1 MTKKDKQIASYELDN
16 PLTDIKDDKLGYAN
30 FAQKT
35 AEALYSRN
43 SQQSVVVSINAP
55 WGNGKSTCM
64 NFIKTNLE
72 KHNDVEILD
81 FNPWWFSSN
90 QEDLVANFFLSLKPY
105 VQKLYKLSQIT
116 AKQKD
121 GFFNLLSGFTIKTK
135 LFNYNCNN
143 IAQAFME
150 KSSITEEK
158 EKIDKFLKRYKKK
171 LFIFIDDI
179 DRLNVPEILQ
189 LFRLVKSVANFSN
202 ITYIL
207 AFDKELVAS
216 VLQEE
221 QLIDGDRYLEKII
234 QIPLNLPMPGKS
246 NIERLLVAK
255 LNSIDTEYVAT
266 DTDRDVWANAYAE
279 VIQHKIKNPRD
290 INRLYNAIITT
301 YPMIKDDVNFIDF
314 VIIEFVRIF
323 FPKLWEALAGNQE
336 FFTKRSSSYS
346 DKKAEQDALDSILK
360 DYSGKE
366 KDYCL
371 SLIDILFPDTRWI
384 IDKPRG
390 FEATCFSDM
399 SRVEWTKERRV
410 CSKERF
416 PYYFSFRL
424 NDEDISDGEINR
436 VLDSIKNI
444 GDLLNIFRRYD
455 ENKSSNGDGKLG
467 TLLEKLWYYPQ
478 KIKELG
484 LMDVFF
490 QGIFIGGSYY
500 VGGEKDYGAFY
511 TTDNSIRFQRL
522 FYQLYCLN
530 SHDEN
535 FNMLKNVI
543 KNPETLEFSC
553 KEMGSLGEGLG
564 LFGSKETY
572 ENTCVNLEQFN
583 ELAEIYI
590 KTVEENYF
598 KILSCEHPIWIINFV
613 HKFDAELADRI
624 FKKITSSDEEYLK
637 LLNSLYYNN
646 RSQVIGSVNV
656 KIIRMISVKSVERW
670 ISCDEVKQ
678 RLEKIIKNTHNKES
692 KKLAKNIL
700 YDINNPPESDWK

>member
-1 MTKKDKQIASYELDN
+1 MTKKDKPIASYELDN

-30 FAQKT
+30 FAHKI
-35 AEALYSRN
+35 AEALYARD

-64 NFIKTNLE
+64 NFMKESLK
-72 KHNDVEILD
+72 KHRNVEILD

-105 VQKLYKLSQIT
+105 VQKLHKLKKIT
-116 AKQKD
+116 DQEKE
-121 GFFNLLSGFTIKTK
+121 GFFNLLSGFTIDAK
-135 LFNYNCNN
+135 LFRYNCNN
-143 IAQAFME
+143 IAQAFMK

-158 EKIDKFLKRYKKK
+158 EKIDKFLKAYKKK

-202 ITYIL
+202 VTYIL
-207 AFDKELVAS
+207 AFDKDLVAS
-216 VLQEE
+216 VLQDE

-234 QIPLNLPMPGKS
+234 QIPLNLPVPGKS
-246 NIERLLVAK
+246 TIEKLLVAK
-255 LNSIDTEYVAT
+255 LNSIDTEYVTT
-266 DTDRDVWANAYAE
+266 DTDRDVWAKTYFS
-279 VIQHKIKNPRD
+279 VIQHKIKNLRD

-314 VIIEFVRIF
+314 VIIEFIRIF
-323 FPKLWEALAGNQE
+323 FPKLWEALACNQE
-336 FFTKRSSSYS
+336 FFTKRSSSY
-346 DKKAEQDALDSILK
+346 DNKKAEQDALDSILK

-371 SLIDILFPDTRWI
+371 SLIDILFPDIRWLI
-384 IDKPRG
+384 NKPRG
-390 FEATCFSDM
+390 FEATSFGDM
-399 SRVEWTKERRV
+399 SRIEWTKERKV

-416 PYYFSFRL
+416 PYYFAFKL

-444 GDLLNIFRRYD
+444 GDLLNVFRRY
-455 ENKSSNGDGKLG
+455 EEYKSSSGDRKLG
-467 TLLEKLWYYPQ
+467 TLLEKLWYYPE

-490 QGIFIGGSYY
+490 QGIFLGGSYY
-500 VGGEKDYGAFY
+500 VGGEQNIGAFF
-511 TTDNSIRFQRL
+511 TTDNSMRFQRL
-522 FYQLYCLN
+522 FYRLYCLN

-535 FNMLKNVI
+535 FNMLKNII

-553 KEMGSLGEGLG
+553 KEMGSIGQGLE
-564 LFGSKETY
+564 LFGAKKTV
-572 ENTCVNLEQFN
+572 ENTCVNLEQYN
-583 ELAEIYI
+583 ELTKIYI
-590 KTVEENYF
+590 EAVKDNYF
-598 KILSCEHPIWIINFV
+598 KILSCERPIRIINFICE
-613 HKFDAELADRI
+613 FDAELADNI
-624 FKKITSSDEEYLK
+624 FKKITSSEDNFLK
-637 LLNSLYYNN
+637 VLNSLYYDS
-646 RSQVIGSVNV
+646 RSQVIGSINV
-656 KIIRMISVKSVERW
+656 KIIRMISIKSIEKW

-678 RLEKIIKNTHNKES
+678 RLEKIMKNTHNKEA
-692 KKLAKNIL
+692 KELAKNIL
-700 YDINNPPESDWK
+700 HDINNPPESDWN